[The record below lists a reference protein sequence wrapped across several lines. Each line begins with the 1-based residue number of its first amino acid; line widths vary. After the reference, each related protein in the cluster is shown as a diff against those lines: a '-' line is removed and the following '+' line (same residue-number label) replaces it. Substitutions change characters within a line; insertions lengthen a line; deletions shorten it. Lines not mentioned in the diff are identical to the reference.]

1 MGRGTLFV
9 MISTFVFF
17 LGGYVIQ
24 VGLGRYLGPV
34 EYGTFGV
41 ILTIMNMVNLFL
53 TYGFPKSA
61 AKYIAEGKVKTGS
74 IIKTATRVQL
84 IFCTLG
90 FIIYLGLSSVI
101 ANLLN
106 DPGLTRYIMLSSISI
121 PAYALFAIYSGG
133 YLNGMRRFGRQALV
147 SIVNSL
153 GKVGLVFIFVL
164 IGWGVNG
171 AILGYIG
178 SSLFGLVLA
187 FRFVRPIEKGEDTF
201 SWKQLLSFGIPV
213 TVFAVLFFL
222 LMSIDLY
229 AVKAL
234 DAVKAD
240 VGYYTAASTISK
252 LSYYL
257 FAGLAITLLPSI
269 SKSTS
274 TGNVEQTGNYIRRS
288 MRYMTLILLPVTLLI
303 SATSSGL
310 TELIYSS
317 TYINAAE
324 PLSILV
330 LGLALLS
337 VFSVLNSVIMGAGKP
352 GVAVWII
359 LPLVLMDILLNI
371 YLIPRYG
378 LTGAALATT
387 STGFVGMCAVAIY
400 VYWKFKAL
408 VNALSALKIVLASVV
423 IYLIAV
429 SVSVPPAWLVLL
441 YIGLAALYAVMLWV
455 LREIQRE
462 DIEMVKKIVNIGNS
476 K

>member
-1 MGRGTLFV
+1 

-17 LGGYVIQ
+17 LGGYVVQ
-24 VGLGRYLGPV
+24 VGLGRYLGPA

-41 ILTIMNMVNLFL
+41 VLALMNMVNLFL

-74 IIKTATRVQL
+74 IIKMATRVQL

-90 FIIYLGLSSVI
+90 FVIYLGLSSVI

-106 DPGLTRYIMLSSISI
+106 DPSLTRYIMLSSISI

-147 SIVNSL
+147 AIANSL
-153 GKVGLVFIFVL
+153 GKITLVFIFVF

-187 FRFVRPIEKGEDTF
+187 FRFIRPIEKGEDTF
-201 SWKQLLSFGIPV
+201 SWKQLLSFGIPA
-213 TVFAVLFFL
+213 TIFAVLFFF

-257 FAGLAITLLPSI
+257 FSGLAVTLLPSI

-288 MRYMTLILLPVTLLI
+288 MRYMILILLPLTLLI

-310 TELIYSS
+310 TKLIYSS
-317 TYINAAE
+317 TYIDAAN
-324 PLSILV
+324 PLGILV
-330 LGLALLS
+330 LGLAFLS
-337 VFSVLNSVIMGAGKP
+337 IFSVLTSVVMGAGKP
-352 GVAVWII
+352 KVAVWMA
-359 LPLVLMDILLNI
+359 LPLVVMDIILNVI
-371 YLIPRYG
+371 LIPRYG
-378 LTGAALATT
+378 LVGAAWATT
-387 STGFVGMCAVAIY
+387 STGFVGMCAAAVY
-400 VYWKFKAL
+400 VYWKFKTL
-408 VNALSALKIVLASVV
+408 VNAMSALKIVLASVV
-423 IYLIAV
+423 IYLIAANV
-429 SVSVPPAWLVLL
+429 SVSLVWLVPL
-441 YIGLAALYAVMLWV
+441 YLGLAALYGGLLWG
-455 LREIQRE
+455 LREIRRD
-462 DIEMVKKIVNIGNS
+462 DIEMVKRIVRIGSS